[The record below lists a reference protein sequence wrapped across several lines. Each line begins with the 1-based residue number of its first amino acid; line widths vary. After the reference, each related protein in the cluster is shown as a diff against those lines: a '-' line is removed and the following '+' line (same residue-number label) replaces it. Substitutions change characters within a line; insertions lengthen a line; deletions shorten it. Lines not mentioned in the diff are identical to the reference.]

1 MFSKKSKR
9 IYPVYKSAKSSGMT
23 IALSGLIMSIS
34 LLLFIVYFAVSKT
47 TITLDPQVSIR
58 PISTNI
64 IFTTTPG
71 TGGIVGEKN
80 AIQSQI
86 LRIPV
91 DANMPFR
98 ISTLNLNA
106 VNNAAGTVTLY
117 NEMSTEQPLKPGT
130 RLVTEDGIVY
140 RSPEWITIPPTRSIN
155 GITEIGSIDIRVSAD
170 PYDERNIPI

>member
-1 MFSKKSKR
+1 
-9 IYPVYKSAKSSGMT
+9 
-23 IALSGLIMSIS
+23 
-34 LLLFIVYFAVSKT
+34 
-47 TITLDPQVSIR
+47 
-58 PISTNI
+58 
-64 IFTTTPG
+64 
-71 TGGIVGEKN
+71 
-80 AIQSQI
+80 
-86 LRIPV
+86 
-91 DANMPFR
+91 MPFR

-140 RSPEWITIPPTRSIN
+140 RSPEWITIPPTRSTN